1 MVSSS
6 GSGVAAVMAW
16 PSCAS
21 SSSGSGTKARRCRCL
36 SAVEWQFLTIASSQ
50 AFASEPRSPSNP
62 RKARS
67 TASCTTSSAS
77 PGACDNHRP
86 NLYDAAKCG
95 KTCASNG
102 ARFSSMDAKTH
113 GSPSLFPL
121 GRSCPPLRRTCPQ
134 EQVLLDGHEPVRGTN
149 QRGGRELRDTVDF
162 DRNLVLFADFLHQQI
177 EIAVAR
183 RQHDNIR
190 LRREFEH
197 VQGDAHVPVAFCG
210 AVGSLNEGP
219 QFHFEA
225 NRAQDVLKLILL
237 RIAAVDRER
246 GRLDDLPAAGGF
258 VPKTVV
264 IEVAR
269 EALPRRVVD
278 ILHID
283 EDRHL
288 LRRMRHS
295 RKK

>member
-21 SSSGSGTKARRCRCL
+21 FSSGSGTKARRCRCL
-36 SAVEWQFLTIASSQ
+36 SAVEWQFFTIASSHV
-50 AFASEPRSPSNP
+50 FASEPRSPSKP
-62 RKARS
+62 RKARR

-77 PGACDNHRP
+77 PGACDNHRA
-86 NLYDAAKCG
+86 NLYAASRCG
-95 KTCASNG
+95 KTCASNR

-113 GSPSLFPL
+113 GRPSLFPC
-121 GRSCPPLRRTCPQ
+121 GVPVPQ
-134 EQVLLDGHEPVRGTN
+134 EQVLLDGHEPIRGTN
-149 QRGGRELRDTVDF
+149 QRGGGELRDAVDF
-162 DRNLVLFADFLHQQI
+162 DRNLVLFADFLHQKI
-177 EIAVAR
+177 EITVAR

-197 VQGDAHVPVAFCG
+197 VQGDAHVPVAFGG
-210 AVGSLNEGP
+210 AVVSLNEGP